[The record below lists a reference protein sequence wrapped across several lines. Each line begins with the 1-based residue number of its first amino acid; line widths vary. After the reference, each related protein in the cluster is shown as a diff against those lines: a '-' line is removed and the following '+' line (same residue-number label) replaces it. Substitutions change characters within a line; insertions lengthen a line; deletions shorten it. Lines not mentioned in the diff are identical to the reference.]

1 VENIWVFDFMKTR
14 IKITGEK
21 KDNLKIANVIKGMGM
36 GNEAIQSVTKQ
47 SINQV
52 SNRIFVHH

>member
-1 VENIWVFDFMKTR
+1 MFDFMKTR